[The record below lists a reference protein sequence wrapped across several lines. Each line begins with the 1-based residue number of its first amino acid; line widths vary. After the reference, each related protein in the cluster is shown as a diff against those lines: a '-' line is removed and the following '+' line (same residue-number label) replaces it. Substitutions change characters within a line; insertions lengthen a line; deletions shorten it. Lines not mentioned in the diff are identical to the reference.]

1 MKMKLINKVVL
12 LGGLL
17 LMAGC
22 GKDDVYN
29 TPHPEQGAVRVT
41 TDWSDVSSDAVLPSS
56 YLLRIGAQEQTVS
69 GASNVFAALLDPGSY
84 QLLVYHAADGITC
97 SGNTATV
104 NTLPD
109 GTLEPLPG
117 YLFSAARTLEVVKD
131 DTLHVNLKMQQRIRH
146 LTLTL
151 KLKPGDEQR
160 IASTFATLSGVASG
174 ISLID
179 GAITATSGQTV
190 APVFTLGTLE
200 RNTRTAG
207 QPILIAH
214 LRLAG
219 VMVGEKQKL
228 TLNILMKEG
237 NEHVIITDLTEAL
250 AKFGTEDL
258 EPLELDA
265 VLQLPVQGSFNA
277 TIGEWNVVDN
287 GKIDIN

>member
-22 GKDDVYN
+22 VKDDLYN

-41 TDWSDVSSDAVLPSS
+41 TDWSDASSDAVLPSS
-56 YLLRIGAQEQTVS
+56 YLLRIGEQEQAVS
-69 GASNVFAALLDPGSY
+69 GASNAFAALLDPGSY

-97 SGNTATV
+97 SGTTATV

-109 GTLEPLPG
+109 GTLDPLPG
-117 YLFSAARTLEVVKD
+117 YLFSAARTLEVVKE

-151 KLKPGDEQR
+151 KLKSGDEQR
-160 IASTFATLSGVASG
+160 IASTSATLSGVASA

-179 GAITATSGQTV
+179 GAITATDGQTV

-200 RNTRTAG
+200 SDTRSAG
-207 QPILIAH
+207 QPVLIAH

-219 VMVGEKQKL
+219 VMAGEEQKL
-228 TLNILMKEG
+228 TLNIFMKEG
-237 NEHVIITDLTEAL
+237 NEQTITTDMTEAL
-250 AKFGTEDL
+250 TEFDTEEL

-265 VLQLPVQGSFNA
+265 TLELPVQGGFGA
-277 TIGEWNVVDN
+277 IIGEWNVVDN
-287 GKIDIN
+287 GKIDVN